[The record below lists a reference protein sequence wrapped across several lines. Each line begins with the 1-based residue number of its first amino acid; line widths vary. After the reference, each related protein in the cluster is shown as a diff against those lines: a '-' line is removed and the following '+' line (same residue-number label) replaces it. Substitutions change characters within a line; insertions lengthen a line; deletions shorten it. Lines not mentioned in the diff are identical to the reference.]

1 MKIRTITAG
10 ITLSHPIDE
19 SEIMETAAFLQGARE
34 RYEKA
39 GIEVQTVRITTQ
51 PWEEY
56 LGHLCPLEIVG
67 EIQAMEKLALDSGV
81 DFLSIGT
88 VLSSENIP
96 VIPDII
102 RTTSRISA
110 STTIAHREHEGG
122 INHEAARKTA
132 AAIRRISE
140 ETEQGSGNFNFAAT
154 ANCQPDIPFFPAS
167 YHRGKPCF
175 GLGLECSDLVY
186 KAFESAGSLVRA
198 EDELKLM
205 LETSLKPLETI
216 GEDIAKREGIRFNG
230 IDVSTAPSLEKDESL
245 AFAFEKLGLGRF
257 GEPGTLTITG
267 MITRVLKNL
276 ELKTCGYSGV
286 MLPIMEDVGLAQR
299 CSEGLFDIDNI
310 LLYSAVCGTGLDC
323 IPLPGDISED
333 KLYAILCDMAT
344 LALSL
349 NKPLSAR
356 LFPVPGKTSGERTD
370 FRSPY
375 LVDCDVM
382 KVK

>member
-19 SEIMETAAFLQGARE
+19 SVIIETAAFLLRAKE
-34 RYEKA
+34 RYERA
-39 GIEVQTVRITTQ
+39 GIEVPTVRITTQ

-56 LGHLCPLEIVG
+56 LGHLGHLEVVE
-67 EIQAMEKLALDSGV
+67 EIQAMEKLVLDSGV
-81 DFLSIGT
+81 DFVSIGT
-88 VLSSENIP
+88 VSRTENIP

-110 STTIAHREHEGG
+110 SATIAHKDLDKA
-122 INHEAARKTA
+122 INHEAARRTA
-132 AAIRRISE
+132 TAIRRISE
-140 ETEQGSGNFNFAAT
+140 ETEQGNGNFNFAAI

-167 YHRGKPCF
+167 YHRGEPCF

-186 KAFESAGSLVRA
+186 KEFDSARSLTRA

-205 LETSLKPLETI
+205 FESTLKPLETI
-216 GEDIAKREGIRFNG
+216 AENIAKREGVSFNG
-230 IDVSTAPSLEKDESL
+230 IDVSTAPSLAENESL

-257 GEPGTLTITG
+257 GAPGTLTITG
-267 MITRVLKNL
+267 MVTKVLKAL
-276 ELKTCGYSGV
+276 DLKTCGYSGV
-286 MLPIMEDVGLAQR
+286 MLPIMEDVGLARR
-299 CSEGLFDIDNI
+299 CREGYFDIDNI

-344 LALSL
+344 LALAL

-356 LFPVPGKTSGERTD
+356 LFPVPGKKTGERTD

-382 KVK
+382 RVR